1 MGLLDQLWG
10 AAQSQLNNQQTSM
23 VQTVLSSLGGPG
35 GGAGEANGIAAIVSK
50 FQQAGLGN
58 VVQSWISTEQ
68 TNQSVTP
75 EQVQS
80 ALGDQHLDHVA
91 QQTGMSKQALLGQ
104 LAALLPQV
112 IDALTP
118 NGQVPHDPPG
128 SQGGAPSQQPGDAES
143 PPPQRGSGVVGRAVQ
158 SSDPTEPVQ
167 SDQDGTISV

>member
-35 GGAGEANGIAAIVSK
+35 GGAGEANSIAAIVSK

-104 LAALLPQV
+104 LAALLPQ
-112 IDALTP
+112 
-118 NGQVPHDPPG
+118 
-128 SQGGAPSQQPGDAES
+128 
-143 PPPQRGSGVVGRAVQ
+143 
-158 SSDPTEPVQ
+158 
-167 SDQDGTISV
+167 